1 MGFSQTAP
9 LRTVCDPAA
18 RAMKA
23 DFIFRVRPKSAPLRA
38 GVCENRYSVRASH

>member
-1 MGFSQTAP
+1 MELSP
-9 LRTVCDPAA
+9 IWTVCDPAA
-18 RAMKA
+18 RAMTA